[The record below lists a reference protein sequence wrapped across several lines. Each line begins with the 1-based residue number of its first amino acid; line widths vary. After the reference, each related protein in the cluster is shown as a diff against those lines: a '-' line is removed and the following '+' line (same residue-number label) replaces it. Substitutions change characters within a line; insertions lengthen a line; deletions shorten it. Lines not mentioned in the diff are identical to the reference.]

1 MGIQDKGAFGGFR
14 NKTGPLVGHIVN
26 GQNVITSVPA
36 KSSKPATAKQLDQ
49 RRKFGLVT
57 SFLSWISGLI
67 DKGFQERE
75 QRQSP
80 MNKAVQ
86 YNLLNAVTGVSP
98 DFTINFARLK
108 FSVGKCPL
116 PSNMGAEGMP
126 GAKINFVWGISYES
140 KYGKDTDLVSLMV
153 YNAEKDRFVVLE
165 NAAGRTELGFVLQL
179 PADFVGDTVHCYL
192 NFISVTGQVVS
203 NSEYLG
209 ELIVS

>member
-14 NKTGPLVGHIVN
+14 NKTGPLVGHILN
-26 GQNVITSVPA
+26 GQNVITSMPA
-36 KSSKPATAKQLDQ
+36 KSSKPPTRKQLDQ
-49 RRKFGLVT
+49 RKKFGLVT
-57 SFLSWISGLI
+57 SFLSWISGLV
-67 DKGFQERE
+67 DAGFQERE

-98 DFTINFARLK
+98 DFTIDLARLK

-116 PSNMGAEGMP
+116 PFNTSAESMA
-126 GAKINFVWGISYES
+126 GAKINFIWGNSYQS
-140 KYGKDTDLVSLMV
+140 KYGKDTDLVNLMV
-153 YNAEKDRFVVLE
+153 YNAEKDQFVILE
-165 NAAGRTELGFVLQL
+165 NAAGRSELGFTLQL
-179 PADFVGDTVHCYL
+179 PADFVGDTVHCYMSFVSL
-192 NFISVTGQVVS
+192 TGHVAS

>member
-36 KSSKPATAKQLDQ
+36 KSSKPPTQKQLDQ
-49 RRKFGLVT
+49 RKKFGLVT
-57 SFLSWISGLI
+57 SFLSWMSGLI
-67 DKGFQERE
+67 DTGFQERE

-86 YNLLNAVTGVSP
+86 YNLLNAVSGLSP
-98 DFTINFARLK
+98 DYAIDLTKLK

-116 PSNMGAEGMP
+116 PSNMSAQGIV
-126 GAKINFVWGISYES
+126 GAKINFIWGISYQS
-140 KYGKDTDLVSLMV
+140 KYGKDTDLVNLMV
-153 YNAEKDRFVVLE
+153 YNAEKDQFVILE
-165 NAAGRTELGFVLQL
+165 NAAGRTELGFALQL

-192 NFISVTGQVVS
+192 NFVSATGHVTS

-209 ELIVS
+209 ELIVA